1 MRRRYIRLAAM
12 LIALAVVLGEPIGA
26 QEVACNV
33 SYPCWGT
40 GCPPFD
46 GLYQWVTYSCCD
58 YAVPYCWSFIVW
70 GGACCW

>member
-33 SYPCWGT
+33 SYPCWGMRKSLQVSDQHHSRPPSYQRILLLL
-40 GCPPFD
+40 GCPL
-46 GLYQWVTYSCCD
+46 GQ
-58 YAVPYCWSFIVW
+58 VPIVL
-70 GGACCW
+70 